1 MHNTTMNCAN
11 CGSERLDSFCG
22 HCGQNDRDY
31 QRALPPLL
39 GDLLRE
45 TFEIDS
51 RLYRTIGKL
60 LFHPGELA
68 VEFSRNRRASYV
80 SPIRLY
86 LFVSILFF
94 FLLSLNTDLENA
106 NRIEPAEVTREA
118 GSVGEVDTT
127 NMQGVLGEVRRQK
140 VTEIL
145 ARPETS
151 IARLVVLELA
161 RGMEE
166 SPREQDAAEIFLLG
180 QMIDALY
187 EPGTALDQLMDNL
200 PIAMFIMLPI
210 YALLLKLFYYRKH
223 RFYVENLVF
232 ATHLHTFAFLVFTAQ
247 LLMPNQT
254 SYEWLQGLFDTLSGL
269 FMIALAVYH
278 FLALKRYFEDGNLVT
293 LVKFCFLMLLYLS
306 ILMPT
311 AFIAVLFVTLVTV

>member
-1 MHNTTMNCAN
+1 MHNTLMICAN
-11 CGSERLDSFCG
+11 CGSERPDSFCG

-51 RLYRTIGKL
+51 RLYRTIPKL

-94 FLLSLNTDLENA
+94 FLLSLNADLDGASRVGPDEMA
-106 NRIEPAEVTREA
+106 REVE
-118 GSVGEVDTT
+118 SVAAVDTAQ
-127 NMQGVLGEVRRQK
+127 MQEILGEERRQK
-140 VTEIL
+140 ITEIL
-145 ARPETS
+145 ARPDTS
-151 IARLVVLELA
+151 IARLIVLELA
-161 RGMEE
+161 KDLEE
-166 SPREQDAAEIFLLG
+166 SPRQREAAEVYLLG
-180 QMIDALY
+180 QMIDVLY
-187 EPGTALDQLMDNL
+187 EPGTAIDQLMGNL
-200 PIAMFIMLPI
+200 PIAMFIMLPV

-232 ATHLHTFAFLVFTAQ
+232 ATHLHTFAFLIFTVGM
-247 LLMPNQT
+247 LLPDQT
-254 SYEWLQGLFDTLSGL
+254 GYEWLDGVVDTLSGL

-293 LVKFCFLMLLYLS
+293 LVKFCFLMLVYLS